1 MTFYL
6 YPPPIEIGQFNLQK
20 FLDFAAE
27 IGLPI
32 KSEKTVLPTTKLI
45 FLGLELDSEKM
56 EIRLPLDKLEK
67 VRNLLGFFSIRFQTF
82 GTRDGSNTNRCFTP
96 YEGSLRMI
104 ATEILEGSLTKNSFQ
119 NYNRSINY
127 YKDFLALY
135 FPASSVLPISLEY
148 LVLFIAYCMHRQLS
162 FNTVSSY
169 VSMLNYVQKMA
180 GFPDLSKSFVIKKC
194 LEGFRKKKARADT
207 RLPITPAILK
217 VHAVWEYCKMRGI
230 QNGPLFCFMDGKPI
244 PRQYFT
250 RQLQLSLQWAGCDTA
265 VYKGHSFR
273 IGAASSAA
281 MMGISSDNIQL
292 MGRWHSDAY
301 KKYIRIP
308 VLNI

>member
-1 MTFYL
+1 
-6 YPPPIEIGQFNLQK
+6 
-20 FLDFAAE
+20 
-27 IGLPI
+27 
-32 KSEKTVLPTTKLI
+32 
-45 FLGLELDSEKM
+45 
-56 EIRLPLDKLEK
+56 
-67 VRNLLGFFSIRFQTF
+67 
-82 GTRDGSNTNRCFTP
+82 
-96 YEGSLRMI
+96 MI

-217 VHAVWEYCKMRGI
+217 RLVESLTHLGFSKFLQILLKAMYLMAFHAFLRVGEITSTSSSPKNIISFTSVNFLLTGEHPFAVLLDMSHFKHHTGKSCHKFQINCNVKNVDLCPVHAVWEYCKMRGI